1 MAMVAIL
8 RQADGPPESRCS
20 GLSVGFQ
27 LLRQLRLERP
37 ERLIGPRHRFGRLRL
52 FIEARFRAMP
62 LEVSQLQQ
70 MNCSFQ
76 AFAVPV
82 VKRRN
87 GICTSQIWTLVLMS
101 VVCAL

>member
-1 MAMVAIL
+1 
-8 RQADGPPESRCS
+8 
-20 GLSVGFQ
+20 
-27 LLRQLRLERP
+27 
-37 ERLIGPRHRFGRLRL
+37 
-52 FIEARFRAMP
+52 
-62 LEVSQLQQ
+62 